1 MSINTLKILEW
12 NVGKGR
18 EAQHSLL
25 NDEETNQFDLL
36 LLSEPYKFIPKN
48 QENPIAPQHHYW
60 ETVIPT
66 NFTRTS
72 YDKNNFRSMIY
83 VNKRIPFKQIPIPHA
98 DLTAVTIK
106 RGETIYLVVSVYA
119 YYHPNKSQ
127 RERELQNLLQ
137 EITQAWQ
144 QVQLQHQA
152 NSTQLIIAGDFNRHD
167 ITWGGARIANER
179 IGEGEPILNFMIQH
193 QLYSALPQGIIT
205 YTNKAETSCTTI
217 DLFLIPM
224 QLQASVYQCQKY
236 NIDHGSDHKAMA
248 LTLRVEEYINTQPR
262 KYRSYNMVDWDNIR
276 MNLRLGPT
284 PIITSKEDLDK
295 GAQELEERVQE
306 ILQNSTPEAKPL
318 PYAKRWWTLE
328 LTNLRRD
335 YNQKRNQW
343 TASKKRGEYDRR
355 LQFDT

>member
-36 LLSEPYKFIPKN
+36 LLSEPYRFIPKN

-60 ETVIPT
+60 EIVIPT
-66 NFTRTS
+66 KFSKTS

-83 VNKRIPFKQIPIPHA
+83 VNKRIPFKQIPIPHT
-98 DLTAVTIK
+98 DLIAVTIK

-144 QVQLQHQA
+144 QVQLQRQA

-167 ITWGGARIANER
+167 ITWGEARIGNER
-179 IGEGEPILNFMIQH
+179 MGEGDPLLNFM
-193 QLYSALPQGIIT
+193 
-205 YTNKAETSCTTI
+205 
-217 DLFLIPM
+217 
-224 QLQASVYQCQKY
+224 
-236 NIDHGSDHKAMA
+236 
-248 LTLRVEEYINTQPR
+248 
-262 KYRSYNMVDWDNIR
+262 
-276 MNLRLGPT
+276 
-284 PIITSKEDLDK
+284 
-295 GAQELEERVQE
+295 
-306 ILQNSTPEAKPL
+306 
-318 PYAKRWWTLE
+318 
-328 LTNLRRD
+328 
-335 YNQKRNQW
+335 
-343 TASKKRGEYDRR
+343 
-355 LQFDT
+355 